1 MATYFTL
8 SELLRSDTAAARSID
23 NAPSHDVIRRLN
35 ALMDECLDPVR
46 ELWGKPIGVNS
57 GYRSPALNAAVGG
70 AAASQHMKG
79 EAADITTGSVADNLR
94 LFERI
99 AASAIPF
106 DQLIDENR
114 GRWIHIS
121 YRADGKN
128 RRQVLHLRDDY
139 SHTCWPC
146 SSSVHCFSAGATAA
160 GRLPSKCATAPLPDG
175 YSGRFPC
182 TTPFGNLIR
191 SRCANR
197 PIRYGNT

>member
-79 EAADITTGSVADNLR
+79 EA
-94 LFERI
+94 
-99 AASAIPF
+99 F

-114 GRWIHIS
+114 GHWIHIS

-128 RRQVLHLRDDY
+128 RRQVLHL
-139 SHTCWPC
+139 
-146 SSSVHCFSAGATAA
+146 
-160 GRLPSKCATAPLPDG
+160 
-175 YSGRFPC
+175 
-182 TTPFGNLIR
+182 
-191 SRCANR
+191 
-197 PIRYGNT
+197 